1 MFTSKCW
8 KHLRDFGSD
17 LIVAARRAG
26 LRTSE
31 TMDFALDFHT
41 QQFLVFTQNDAKHI
55 QGARNRMTSLAQ
67 ALQ

>member
-8 KHLRDFGSD
+8 KHLRDIGSD

-31 TMDFALDFHT
+31 TTDFALDFHT
-41 QQFLVFTQNDAKHI
+41 QQFVFTQNDAKHI
-55 QGARNRMTSLAQ
+55 QGARNWMTSLAQ